1 MKDFNGQDVFID
13 EVELDKSLDKKDILI
28 DSILLMDC
36 QLLPKT
42 KEAKTID
49 DVDKVIDKY
58 LGDMKTDVETYY
70 PTFIELV
77 ERLYDKKSLNAS
89 QLGSYVYSFPS
100 VQKTS
105 LSMNMYDIEDV
116 RYTYVYADVGTIQ
129 YVLIEKSPERNS

>member
-49 DVDKVIDKY
+49 DVDKVIDK
-58 LGDMKTDVETYY
+58 
-70 PTFIELV
+70 
-77 ERLYDKKSLNAS
+77 
-89 QLGSYVYSFPS
+89 
-100 VQKTS
+100 
-105 LSMNMYDIEDV
+105 
-116 RYTYVYADVGTIQ
+116 
-129 YVLIEKSPERNS
+129 